1 MFHNKFPLIGLID
14 FDCYYYYFFLMAFTL
29 VIVNLFLNV
38 MTDDTGVTADIV
50 LKSDLDSTV
59 D

>member
-1 MFHNKFPLIGLID
+1 
-14 FDCYYYYFFLMAFTL
+14 MAFTL